1 MSRRYAR
8 ANDWDLLEVFYPVA
22 RNLHMAPGRARNKC
36 SLEVFF
42 RRLQGREAEP
52 DKPPVRTKCGLVEA
66 PGVEPGSEDL
76 QRNGSTCVADRFS
89 FAATHAHRLA

>member
-1 MSRRYAR
+1 MRTGVRQEHDNTEEGRRKQFEPEPCRIRLAR
-8 ANDWDLLEVFYPVA
+8 LGVADVSGQQERAGNWLPCPV
-22 RNLHMAPGRARNKC
+22 P
-36 SLEVFF
+36 
-42 RRLQGREAEP
+42 REL
-52 DKPPVRTKCGLVEA
+52 LVEA